1 MKLQNLTTQKC
12 LPSNTNKRSGS
23 FLGDAV
29 VAVKRFFLAE
39 MPVVSVPN
47 VEQSD
52 TSIQCRKLQC
62 TEVDFFGNEKMKNQ
76 FEPRHTK
83 LRGLNSKFQTKGL

>member
-12 LPSNTNKRSGS
+12 LPSNTNKRSGY

-29 VAVKRFFLAE
+29 MAVKRFFLVE

-47 VEQSD
+47 VEQSY
-52 TSIQCRKLQC
+52 TSIQCRTAVPYCRVLKWIIWQ
-62 TEVDFFGNEKMKNQ
+62 
-76 FEPRHTK
+76 
-83 LRGLNSKFQTKGL
+83 